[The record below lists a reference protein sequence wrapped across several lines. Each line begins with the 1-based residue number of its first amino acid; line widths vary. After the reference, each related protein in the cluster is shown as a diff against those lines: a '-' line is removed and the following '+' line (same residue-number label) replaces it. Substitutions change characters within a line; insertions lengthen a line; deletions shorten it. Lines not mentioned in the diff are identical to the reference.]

1 MVDCEE
7 LTTVDR
13 QRAL

>member
-1 MVDCEE
+1 MVDSGE